1 MELNREVY
9 VMEANAV
16 QEKVPRIANLQD
28 FIQASLVGIQVF
40 GKTYGGVGIVC
51 TIGDYCL
58 GFIGILH

>member
-28 FIQASLVGIQVF
+28 LISGIIARNSSF
-40 GKTYGGVGIVC
+40 REEPIVPWA
-51 TIGDYCL
+51 
-58 GFIGILH
+58 